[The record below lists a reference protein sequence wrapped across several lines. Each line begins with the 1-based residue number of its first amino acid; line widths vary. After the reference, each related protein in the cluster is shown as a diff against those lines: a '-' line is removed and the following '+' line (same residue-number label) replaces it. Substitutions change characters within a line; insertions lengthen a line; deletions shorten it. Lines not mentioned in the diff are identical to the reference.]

1 MLNFF
6 SLKDKIIFITGGSGN
21 LGTDFTK
28 TLLDAKAKIVVLDIN
43 DSEKIKVSEN
53 LKYFNLDITKKEEI
67 KEVLEIVK
75 KEWGIPFGLI
85 NNAGIDS
92 PPNSNL
98 GSNVSFENYSEEDWN
113 RVMDVNLK
121 GAFFCSQIIGKEMAQ
136 NNAGSIVNI
145 NSLYG
150 NLSPDQR
157 LYSHFSDSDQSFFKP
172 FVYGASKAGLA
183 NLTKYL
189 STYWASNNVRVNS
202 MTLGGVYNNQD
213 KKFVEQLSLRIPL
226 GRMAHVHE
234 IVMPIIF
241 LCTEAS
247 SFITGENLMID
258 GGRTAW

>member
-189 STYWASNNVRVNS
+189 STYCSTKNLYLTGQDIV
-202 MTLGGVYNNQD
+202 TGGVGGALFAGIITACAVS
-213 KKFVEQLSLRIPL
+213 KKNLLKELMPILGLQVSMVSQEELVLSL
-226 GRMAHVHE
+226 
-234 IVMPIIF
+234 II
-241 LCTEAS
+241 LEVKDKS
-247 SFITGENLMID
+247 
-258 GGRTAW
+258 